1 MAEAVEDGL
10 FKLTQVMASLRTMT
24 ETKGVSTSVIKDD
37 NKVKTTL
44 DSAEQSRLKEIAKV
58 IGSVLKVGAYE
69 DKPEATR
76 LGDFTSQSQLALQL
90 QNMKGASSV
99 VQSKIPRAEAEEG
112 AGNLLTQLLSAL
124 GLETDLNE
132 LKNTATKW
140 ITEKLTSFGVRFK
153 DIFKSIIKR
162 LGKFIK
168 SIWEGIKWVGK
179 QIKQLAES
187 FGEKIKNSKFAQSF
201 LDALESAK
209 NGLAGIWESVT
220 KGISSF
226 FEGIAENLSKF
237 KTAIFKAAEQ
247 IPGVKFTQRAL
258 NWGSESL
265 QSAGQVVSNTAE
277 AVASTATGA
286 VNTISEES
294 TQLAKNS
301 IRKAMSG
308 LIKSSGG
315 AFKLIGKIAT
325 KVPILGPL
333 IEGAFT
339 TYDIVNLIKENL
351 PIDELQ
357 KRAGTRVMS
366 GIGGLVGG
374 AGGAALFGALG
385 SIIPGAGTALG
396 LLTGAV
402 AGDQL
407 GRFAGELISEYLLP
421 PKYLKTLGAYVTH
434 TTPPAD
440 EMQDFIIKNGQVFK
454 FSSKDDVLGMKKG
467 GAVDSLFSNLTQE
480 FARDNAIIRD
490 ASIAQVNK
498 LDDLIAILSEY
509 LKRSNNR
516 ATPVDTSVESIP
528 NKPFDIRKRFSK
540 QTLIP
545 TQQQLY

>member
-385 SIIPGAGTALG
+385 SINVGVPC
-396 LLTGAV
+396 
-402 AGDQL
+402 
-407 GRFAGELISEYLLP
+407 
-421 PKYLKTLGAYVTH
+421 
-434 TTPPAD
+434 
-440 EMQDFIIKNGQVFK
+440 
-454 FSSKDDVLGMKKG
+454 
-467 GAVDSLFSNLTQE
+467 
-480 FARDNAIIRD
+480 
-490 ASIAQVNK
+490 
-498 LDDLIAILSEY
+498 
-509 LKRSNNR
+509 
-516 ATPVDTSVESIP
+516 
-528 NKPFDIRKRFSK
+528 
-540 QTLIP
+540 
-545 TQQQLY
+545 